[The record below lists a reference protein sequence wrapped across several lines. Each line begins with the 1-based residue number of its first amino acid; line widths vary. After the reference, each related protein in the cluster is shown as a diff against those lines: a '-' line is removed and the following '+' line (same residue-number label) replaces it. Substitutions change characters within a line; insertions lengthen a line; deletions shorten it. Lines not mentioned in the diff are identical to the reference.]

1 MPLIVLGSLLI
12 GVVITWIVLKK
23 KYQQVLKESLTEAT
37 QELSSQVLE
46 LESSLKASQ
55 QKVADL
61 EYTLRE
67 REKDLAALNSKQR

>member
-1 MPLIVLGSLLI
+1 MPLIVLGSLLA
-12 GVVITWIVLKK
+12 GVVITWVVLKK

-37 QELSSQVLE
+37 QELSSQVSE

-67 REKDLAALNSKQR
+67 REKDLAALTSKQR

>member
-1 MPLIVLGSLLI
+1 MPLIVLGSLLA

-37 QELSSQVLE
+37 QELSSQVSE

-67 REKDLAALNSKQR
+67 REKDLAALTSKQR

>member
-37 QELSSQVLE
+37 QELSSQVSE

-67 REKDLAALNSKQR
+67 REKDLAALTSKQR

>member
-1 MPLIVLGSLLI
+1 MPLIVLGSLLT

-37 QELSSQVLE
+37 KELSSQVLE

>member
-37 QELSSQVLE
+37 QELSSQVSE

-55 QKVADL
+55 QKIADL

>member
-37 QELSSQVLE
+37 QELSSQVSE

>member
-1 MPLIVLGSLLI
+1 MPLIVLGSLLA

-37 QELSSQVLE
+37 KELSSQVLE

>member
-1 MPLIVLGSLLI
+1 MPLIVLGSLLA
-12 GVVITWIVLKK
+12 GVVITWVVLKK

-37 QELSSQVLE
+37 QELSSQVSE

>member
-1 MPLIVLGSLLI
+1 MPLIVLGSLLT

-37 QELSSQVLE
+37 KELSSQVLE

-67 REKDLAALNSKQR
+67 REKDLAALTSKQR

>member
-1 MPLIVLGSLLI
+1 MPLIVLGSLFV
-12 GVVITWIVLKK
+12 GVIITWVVMKK
-23 KYQQVLKESLTEAT
+23 KYQQVLKESLTEVT
-37 QELSSQVLE
+37 RDLTHQVSE
-46 LESSLKASQ
+46 LESALKESH

>member
-1 MPLIVLGSLLI
+1 MPLIVLGSLLAA
-12 GVVITWIVLKK
+12 VVITWIVLKK
-23 KYQQVLKESLTEAT
+23 KYKQVLKESLTEAT
-37 QELSSQVLE
+37 QELSSQVSE

-67 REKDLAALNSKQR
+67 REKDLAALTSKQR

>member
-1 MPLIVLGSLLI
+1 MPLIVLGSLLT

-37 QELSSQVLE
+37 QELSSQVSE

-67 REKDLAALNSKQR
+67 REKDLAALTSKQR

>member
-1 MPLIVLGSLLI
+1 MPLIVLGSLLA

-23 KYQQVLKESLTEAT
+23 KYKQVLKESLTEAT
-37 QELSSQVLE
+37 QELSSQVSE

-67 REKDLAALNSKQR
+67 REKDLAALTSKQR

>member
-1 MPLIVLGSLLI
+1 MPLIVLGSLLA

-37 QELSSQVLE
+37 QELSSQVSE